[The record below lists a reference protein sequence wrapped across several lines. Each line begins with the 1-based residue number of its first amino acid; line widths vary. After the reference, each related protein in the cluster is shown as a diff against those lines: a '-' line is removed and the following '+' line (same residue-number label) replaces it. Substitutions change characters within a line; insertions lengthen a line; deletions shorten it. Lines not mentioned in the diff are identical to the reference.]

1 METKGDKMPV
11 AIHDVM
17 TSFTSHSIALEKGDA
32 LYLFSDGYA
41 DQFGGPRGKK
51 FMYKAF
57 KQLLCDISLKSMSE
71 QAEIIEKTMEDWQG
85 TDEQI
90 DDMVIIGLR
99 I

>member
-11 AIHDVM
+11 SIHETM
-17 TSFTSHSIALEKGDA
+17 PGFTSHNVSIEKGDA
-32 LYLFSDGYA
+32 IYLFSDGYP

-57 KQLLCDISLKSMSE
+57 KKLLCDVSGRSMLE
-71 QAEIIEKTMEDWQG
+71 QADILEKTMMDWQG
-85 TDEQI
+85 ILDQI

-99 I
+99 V